1 MAKID
6 EEKEFIGYLKVLLS
20 LSMAI
25 AVSLIV
31 WIFNHFNSLSFNEIM
46 ISFVVFV
53 MDLIV
58 VLFINYHILK
68 KIKGLRKL

>member
-20 LSMAI
+20 LSLAI

-31 WIFNHFNSLSFNEIM
+31 WIFNHFDLLTFNEVV

-53 MDLIV
+53 IDLLV
-58 VLFINYHILK
+58 VLFINYHVLK
-68 KIKGLRKL
+68 KIKGLRDL